1 MRAIVGNHCY
11 SHTDEE
17 IQTARPGKGTNQAK
31 ERASNSKPSD
41 LSFAFKLLAW
51 PELPHRRAAPW
62 PLLACVGVS
71 LSPVPPHHPPAT
83 SGPISILTPE
93 CHLRIAELIT
103 ILCFKSLQWLSIGRA
118 HAWGSHQQVIR
129 IYDNHSLGKWQVM
142 KKMIDLGDMLYVGN
156 KKYEK
161 RLIWLWE
168 TGLNQ

>member
-41 LSFAFKLLAW
+41 LSFAFNLLAW